1 MDKKNMDRGKSCDLL
16 LTDMSK
22 AFDLISYEFLIAQ
35 HGFSYEVLKVTY
47 NYLTDR

>member
-35 HGFSYEVLKVTY
+35 LEAYGFSYEVK
-47 NYLTDR
+47 